1 VPLRPRRPAPTHVGG
16 DIAVRGRRVAAAW
29 TALACGALVL
39 ASTVETARAL
49 EAALGTPYTRS
60 SWVWVDVRL
69 ADPFAPRVAESL
81 SRGMPATLQLHTELW
96 RRRSGWFDRL
106 ESSYDAAVRIRYE
119 VWNEQFRLERAGLK
133 PVFVPSLD
141 SLEAV
146 LSRPLA
152 VPVARLDRV
161 DDAHRYYVLVT
172 ATLKPLSVEDA
183 EEVEGWLS
191 GEVESKRHSGIG
203 VITGLPR
210 AVFDAVRNFAG
221 FGDQKARALSP
232 DFDTHALEAAR

>member
-1 VPLRPRRPAPTHVGG
+1 MLA
-16 DIAVRGRRVAAAW
+16 IAACVL
-29 TALACGALVL
+29 ALAL
-39 ASTVETARAL
+39 ATVACAL
-49 EAALGTPYTRS
+49 EASIGTPYARGG
-60 SWVWVDVRL
+60 WVWTDVRL
-69 ADPFAPRVAESL
+69 ADPFAPRVEESL
-81 SRGMPATLQLHTELW
+81 SRGMPATLQLHAELW

-106 ESSYDAAVRIRYE
+106 ETSYDAAVRIRYE

-133 PVFVPSLD
+133 PVFVSTLD
-141 SLEAV
+141 SLREV

-152 VPVARLDRV
+152 VPVSRLDRLQS
-161 DDAHRYYVLVT
+161 DRRYYVLVT

-191 GEVESKRHSGIG
+191 GEVQTKAHAGFG
-203 VITGLPR
+203 VITGVPR

-232 DFDTHALEAAR
+232 DFDGSALQVAHQP

>member
-1 VPLRPRRPAPTHVGG
+1 MPAHSPARGTRGATRRALRLG
-16 DIAVRGRRVAAAW
+16 AAALVCAGL
-29 TALACGALVL
+29 ALL
-39 ASTVETARAL
+39 AIHGVARAL
-49 EAALGTPYTRS
+49 EAALGTPYPRAG
-60 SWVWVDVRL
+60 WVWADVRL

-81 SRGMPATLQLHTELW
+81 SRGMPATLQLHAELW

-133 PVFVPSLD
+133 PVFVPTLD
-141 SLEAV
+141 SLRTV
-146 LSRPLA
+146 LSRPLS
-152 VPVARLDRV
+152 VPVSRIERLDPER
-161 DDAHRYYVLVT
+161 RYYVLVT

-191 GEVESKRHSGIG
+191 GEVQTKAHAGLG
-203 VITGLPR
+203 VITGVPR

-221 FGDQKARALSP
+221 FGDQKARALSA
-232 DFDTHALEAAR
+232 DFTGRELSASR